1 MYRHIGI
8 YHLYTSLQTFNA
20 LIDCPVKY
28 KFLAKHTNK
37 KHVLCVIWEKG
48 IPNQYAYCWSFILG

>member
-1 MYRHIGI
+1 MNISNSIYYFDLIKKCTDILIGI

-37 KHVLCVIWEKG
+37 
-48 IPNQYAYCWSFILG
+48 